1 MNEILLNDVSKRY
14 TSQWVLR
21 NLNYCFAG
29 PAMYGV
35 AGRNGSGK
43 STLMQIMS
51 GYLPISSGKVEY
63 IVSNSIIS
71 SDHIFK
77 EVSLV
82 GPYTDLINEFT
93 LKEMF
98 LFHFLFKPAIRE
110 FTFQEFEEIIELKK
124 QGNKYLHHFSS
135 GMKQKIQLAL
145 ALLTRTPFVLLDE
158 PTAFLDSNAK
168 QWFSSML
175 DNYAEDRLIIISSN
189 DPFDLEHC
197 SSTLIMS

>member
-1 MNEILLNDVSKRY
+1 MNEIHLKNVSKRY
-14 TSQWVLR
+14 TTQWVLKD
-21 NLNYCFAG
+21 LNFSFIG
-29 PAMYGV
+29 PEIFGIG
-35 AGRNGSGK
+35 GRNGSGK
-43 STLMQIMS
+43 STLMQIIS

-63 IVSNSIIS
+63 LVSNGPIS
-71 SDHIFK
+71 SELIYK
-77 EVSLV
+77 EISLV

-98 LFHFLFKPAIRE
+98 LFHIRFKPTIRE

-145 ALLTRTPFVLLDE
+145 ALLSSTPFVLLDE

-168 QWFSSML
+168 KWFSMML
-175 DNYAEDRLIIISSN
+175 NTYAADRLIIISSN

-197 SSTLIMS
+197 SSTLLMV